1 MTDPSHPDAAP
12 STSGLA
18 GLSPAYFGMV
28 MATGIVS
35 IAAHLLDHPMLAMV
49 LFALNLLAYAVLC
62 LLNLLRALRQRQSF
76 FGDLFDHL
84 RGPGFFTSVAATSIV
99 GSQFLLLTDDTDVA
113 GGLWVLAVVLWVM
126 LTYAI
131 FAGLTIKQTKP
142 PLDKGING
150 AWLLA
155 VVAT

>member
-1 MTDPSHPDAAP
+1 MTDTSHPVAAP
-12 STSGLA
+12 STTGLT

-35 IAAHLLDHPMLAMV
+35 IAAHLLGHPLLARA
-49 LFALNLLAYAVLC
+49 LFALNLVTFAVLC
-62 LLNLLRALRQRQSF
+62 LLDLLRALRHRRRF

-99 GSQFLLLTDDTDVA
+99 GSQFLLLTDHSRVA
-113 GGLWVLAVVLWVM
+113 GGRWVLAVVLWVT

-142 PLDKGING
+142 PLENGING
-150 AWLLA
+150 A
-155 VVAT
+155 